1 MQLVQQRQTTPLH
14 LKIKLSAIK
23 LLDHIVNSPN
33 TLVNKIYIDTEK
45 NNKWVTT
52 IKEWINKLGI
62 RHLNFNT
69 NNSKFYINSIQ
80 QRLQDQAK
88 QNMNSL
94 INVSE
99 NLKFFKK
106 FIKVVKDPHTW
117 ICKLKSDRS
126 LLSKF
131 RLSAHSLAIEKG
143 CYSNIERQNRVCLS
157 CDTGEV
163 ENESHFFS
171 TCPHYISLQKTFLQ
185 KVNIKIFNSN
195 ISLKTY
201 VFTF

>member
-1 MQLVQQRQTTPLH
+1 M
-14 LKIKLSAIK
+14 I
-23 LLDHIVNSPN
+23 
-33 TLVNKIYIDTEK
+33 
-45 NNKWVTT
+45 
-52 IKEWINKLGI
+52 
-62 RHLNFNT
+62 
-69 NNSKFYINSIQ
+69 
-80 QRLQDQAK
+80 QDQAK

-94 INVSE
+94 INVCE

-143 CYSNIERQNRVCLS
+143 CYSNIERQNHVCLS

-163 ENESHFFS
+163 ENEYHFFS

-185 KVNIKIFNSN
+185 KVNIKIVNSN
-195 ISLKTY
+195 ISLRHRSLLFNSSLPVTLKIT
-201 VFTF
+201 VNCLNDCFLMRKVI